1 MQEGK
6 PVAAGQILMDVSYD
20 KCFDISAAIA
30 VWDNILG
37 NADMLVPGV
46 FHKDAAA
53 VMETIHGA
61 APQAERV

>member
-6 PVAAGQILMDVSYD
+6 PVAARQILMDVSYS
-20 KCFDISAAIA
+20 KFCHIGAAIA

-37 NADMLVPGV
+37 NADMLVPGM

-53 VMETIHGA
+53 VMKTIHGA